1 MRFLR
6 RRKNRPL
13 TSSLWASA
21 AARATSCSSATRRR
35 RCSKTRRCRS
45 YSLRPKEPAKIAVL
59 EGRVAAGRATLQVDG
74 RQELLTGHYLGP
86 ECSQHT
92 AGYHRHV
99 GFMYSSGGHAFV
111 RGFYHHAHSKRL
123 EYAVE
128 ARGDLGGHFLL
139 NLKPFRIDVHETD
152 KLGNSHNPLA
162 RQIADVNAADD
173 RRYVVFAMRF
183 EPDVAQQDDLVV
195 AGDFFAG
202 PLQVLARIFEI
213 TCKPFLVCAR
223 DTRRGAD
230 TSFAVGII
238 AGPTNERAYRLFCLG
253 ARRPNAGDL
262 SRTSFFDAMIE
273 LYALVHLIFPAPRC
287 PERYGPLAV
296 AFPAYGSAAQGIP
309 MLSFS
314 LPVAAKLAKRIRTRE
329 PLRRQSSGVGAIA
342 APIGKL
348 VERERERTAGGI
360 GPRQTLLGHKRLEI
374 AEASVFV
381 ALQPHAA
388 SAPHF
393 RNLI

>member
-1 MRFLR
+1 
-6 RRKNRPL
+6 
-13 TSSLWASA
+13 
-21 AARATSCSSATRRR
+21 
-35 RCSKTRRCRS
+35 
-45 YSLRPKEPAKIAVL
+45 IAVL

-74 RQELLTGHYLGP
+74 RQELLTGHCLGP

-99 GFMYSSGGHAFV
+99 GFMYSPGGHAFV

-195 AGDFFAG
+195 AGDFFEG

-223 DTRRGAD
+223 DARRCANK
-230 TSFAVGII
+230 SFAVGII
-238 AGPTNERAYRLFCLG
+238 AGPTNERAYRLFRLG
-253 ARRPNAGDL
+253 ARGPNDGDL
-262 SRTSFFDAMIE
+262 SRSSFFEAMIE
-273 LYALVHLIFPAPRC
+273 LYDLVHLIFPARC
-287 PERYGPLAV
+287 LKRYGNPLV
-296 AFPAYGSAAQGIP
+296 PLDGAFPAYGGAAQGIP
-309 MLSFS
+309 MLSS
-314 LPVAAKLAKRIRTRE
+314 PLPVAAIWLNVLERGNPFGANRPASARL
-329 PLRRQSSGVGAIA
+329 PRQSASSLSMSVNARPAVSVHDRPCSAINVLRSLR
-342 APIGKL
+342 PPSL
-348 VERERERTAGGI
+348 
-360 GPRQTLLGHKRLEI
+360 
-374 AEASVFV
+374 
-381 ALQPHAA
+381 
-388 SAPHF
+388 
-393 RNLI
+393 